1 MMLGE
6 EEVVSKQATVESKID
21 VSILATS
28 SHQLGEARSD
38 DSFESRF
45 GMAIPPKR
53 GRQAININNR
63 EREL

>member
-1 MMLGE
+1 MLGE

-28 SHQLGEARSD
+28 TSRPQVRRG

>member
-1 MMLGE
+1 MLGE

-28 SHQLGEARSD
+28 SQPPVRRSD
-38 DSFESRF
+38 ESFESRF

>member
-1 MMLGE
+1 MLGE

-21 VSILATS
+21 LSILATS
-28 SHQLGEARSD
+28 RPPVRRGD

-45 GMAIPPKR
+45 GMAR